1 MSIFGN
7 LFKWQSAADIKREQA
22 AYEKWAFP
30 HGEKQRDNLKSLLK
44 EIFKKDEGFVLFTYL
59 MCKEM
64 YEKALEDSDSR
75 DMAINE
81 LVNSKKNSRLQVIK
95 QLKQNEWLLHIALVL
110 ADEKVDESCEYPTA
124 DMIIAKAQEL
134 DR

>member
-7 LFKWQSAADIKREQA
+7 LFKWQSAADVKREQA

-44 EIFKKDEGFVLFTYL
+44 DIFKKDEGFILFTYL
-59 MCKEM
+59 TCKEF
-64 YEKALEDSDSR
+64 YERAMEDSTSR
-75 DMAINE
+75 DMAIDK
-81 LVNSKKNSRLQVIK
+81 LVNGRKESRLTIIK
-95 QLKQNEWLLHIALVL
+95 QLKQHEWLTYIALVL
-110 ADEKVDESCEYPTA
+110 ADENVDESCEYPTA
-124 DMIIAKAQEL
+124 DMIIEKAQEL